1 MLEKNK
7 FDAVNITHERQQL
20 INHLTHKTK
29 TQEQILLDAYYRRS
43 LNTSPIKDLAN
54 TVNLNI
60 NLTINQYGTE

>member
-29 TQEQILLDAYYRRS
+29 TQEQILLDAYLRRS
-43 LNTSPIKDLAN
+43 LNASPIKDLAN